1 MSWDFIFASANVLA
15 LACWALLAFG
25 PRGPLAR
32 TVAFYGG
39 VGLLCLAYSVLLL
52 LLLGGVLEGGSG
64 ANFASIEGVR
74 AIFASDAGVTV
85 GWIHY
90 LAFDLFVGMWIARDA
105 DDKGFSRLW
114 QAPVLLL
121 TLVAG
126 PLGLLVWLFIREPA
140 ARRANPRKGLK
151 PGFKR

>member
-1 MSWDFIFASANVLA
+1 MSWDFIFGAANALA
-15 LACWALLAFG
+15 LASWALLVLG
-25 PRGPLAR
+25 PRGALAR
-32 TVAFYGG
+32 TVVFYGG
-39 VGLLCLAYSVLLL
+39 AGILCLAYGVLLIL
-52 LLLGGVLEGGSG
+52 LLVGVLDGGSG
-64 ANFASIEGVR
+64 ANFTSIEGVR
-74 AIFASDAGVTV
+74 AIFGSDAGVTV